1 MQANDRNITV
11 LYVDDE
17 ALARKYFASAIE
29 SDYMVL
35 TALSVNGALDVLA
48 ATRGAVDIIV
58 TDYRMPGQNGVEL
71 LRRVREEH
79 PHIVSILLT
88 AYANKDVLLDTVNR
102 GEVFRILEKPL
113 QREQV
118 RAVLREASAR
128 GRARIARI
136 HNMNAIGETLA
147 FLAHEL
153 NTPLAAISNFAR
165 GLRRRAAG
173 QLTTAELTDA
183 SVAIQDNARYCMSML
198 AAFVESLRVAN
209 ATTLGGGVPPDASAS
224 QLVATLLDSYPLTKA
239 QRAAVMVEVR
249 EDFGI
254 SALPNCVSLVLSS
267 ILSNALRA
275 LAEHHAPALRFT
287 ISGSPHPQ
295 ITVSDNGP
303 GIPAEILERLLIDPV
318 SGHATNAGN
327 GWGLIFCNRVMQ
339 SFGGSITVRSEPG
352 QSTVIALNFPALKK
366 DLSDD

>member
-1 MQANDRNITV
+1 MQSNERNITV

-29 SDYMVL
+29 SDYTVL
-35 TALSVNGALDVLA
+35 TALSVDGAIEVLS
-48 ATRGAVDIIV
+48 ATHGAVDIIV

-71 LRRVREEH
+71 LRHVREEY

-88 AYANKDVLLDTVNR
+88 AFADKDVLLDTINR

-113 QREQV
+113 QREQL

-153 NTPLAAISNFAR
+153 NTPLAAIANFAR
-165 GLRRRAAG
+165 GVRRRAASS
-173 QLTTAELTDA
+173 QVSPAELTDVTL
-183 SVAIQDNARYCMSML
+183 SIQDNARYCMSML

-209 ATTLGGGVPPDASAS
+209 APTLGGHAQANASAS
-224 QLVATLLDSYPLTKA
+224 QLVAALLDTYPLTKA
-239 QRAAVMVEVR
+239 QRASIIVEVR
-249 EDFGI
+249 QDFGI

-275 LAEHHAPALRFT
+275 LAEQHAPVLRFT
-287 ISGSPHPQ
+287 VDCAPAPSIV
-295 ITVSDNGP
+295 ISDNGP

-318 SGHATNAGN
+318 STHASSGGH

-339 SFGGSITVRSEPG
+339 SFGGSITVKSELG
-352 QSTVIALNFPALKK
+352 RSTVIELHFPALKK
-366 DLSDD
+366 E

>member
-1 MQANDRNITV
+1 MQENDRNITV

-17 ALARKYFASAIE
+17 AMARKYFASAIE
-29 SDYMVL
+29 SDYTVL
-35 TALSVNGALDVLA
+35 TALSVKGALDVLA
-48 ATRGAVDIIV
+48 ATRDSVDIIV

-71 LRRVREEH
+71 LRRVREEY

-88 AYANKDVLLDTVNR
+88 AYADKEVLLDTVNR
-102 GEVFRILEKPL
+102 GEAFRILEKPL
-113 QREQV
+113 QREQM

-128 GRARIARI
+128 GRARLARI

-165 GLRRRAAG
+165 GMRRRAAG
-173 QLTTAELTDA
+173 EMSASELSEA

-198 AAFVESLRVAN
+198 AAFVDSLRVAN
-209 ATTLGGGVPPDASAS
+209 ASTLGGAVAPDASAS
-224 QLVATLLDSYPLTKA
+224 QVVAALLDTYPLTET
-239 QRAAVMVEVR
+239 QRSWLIVEVR
-249 EDFGI
+249 EDFRI

-275 LAEHHAPALRFT
+275 LSEHHAPVLRFT
-287 ISGSPHPQ
+287 VSGSPQPQ
-295 ITVSDNGP
+295 ILVSDNGP
-303 GIPAEILERLLIDPV
+303 GIPAAILDRLLIDPV
-318 SGHATNAGN
+318 SGHGASGGN

-339 SFGGSITVRSEPG
+339 SFGGSITVTSEPG
-352 QSTVIALNFPALKK
+352 RSTVIALNFPALKK
-366 DLSDD
+366 D

>member
-1 MQANDRNITV
+1 MPANDRNITV

-29 SDYMVL
+29 SEYTVL
-35 TALSVNGALDVLA
+35 TSLSVKGALDVLA

-71 LRRVREEH
+71 LRRVHEEY

-88 AYANKDVLLDTVNR
+88 AYADKEVLLDTINR
-102 GEVFRILEKPL
+102 GEVFRILEKPM
-113 QREQV
+113 QREEA
-118 RAVLREASAR
+118 RAVLREASTR

-165 GLRRRAAG
+165 GVRRRGPG
-173 QLTTAELTDA
+173 QVSAAELTDA
-183 SVAIQDNARYCMSML
+183 TIAIQDNARYCMSML
-198 AAFVESLRVAN
+198 SAFVDSLRVAN
-209 ATTLGGGVPPDASAS
+209 APTLGGNVSLEASAS
-224 QLVATLLDSYPLTKA
+224 QLVATLLDTYPLTKP
-239 QRAAVMVEVR
+239 QRASIVVEVR
-249 EDFGI
+249 EDFDI
-254 SALPNCVSLVLSS
+254 AALPNCVSLVLSS

-275 LAEHHAPALRFT
+275 LSEHHAPVLRFT
-287 ISGSPHPQ
+287 VSAAPRPQ
-295 ITVSDNGP
+295 IIICDNGP
-303 GIPAEILERLLIDPV
+303 GIPAEILDRLLIDPV
-318 SGHATNAGN
+318 SGHASNGGN

-339 SFGGSITVRSEPG
+339 SFGGSIAVTSEPG
-352 QSTVIALNFPALKK
+352 QSTAIALNFPVLKK
-366 DLSDD
+366 D